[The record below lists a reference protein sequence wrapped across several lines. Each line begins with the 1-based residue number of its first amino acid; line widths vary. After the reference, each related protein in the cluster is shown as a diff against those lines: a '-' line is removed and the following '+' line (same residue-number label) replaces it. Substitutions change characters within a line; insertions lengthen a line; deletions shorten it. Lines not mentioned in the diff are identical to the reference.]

1 MRQTEILR
9 VRKQN
14 VPVELALANT
24 APRSVEIFLAE
35 HQAHEFRRQH
45 ILDLLE
51 SGPAFLPA
59 RDQTTGSWEIFNKD
73 ALVWIRVPLGPL
85 GESEEGGSE
94 ELFDY
99 RAPVRVE
106 LHGGPAL
113 DGEFLYSAPEESSR
127 PVDYLNQTGRF
138 FRLWN
143 SEHLYLVNRSFVLRV
158 IEL

>member
-1 MRQTEILR
+1 LYT
-9 VRKQN
+9 
-14 VPVELALANT
+14 
-24 APRSVEIFLAE
+24 
-35 HQAHEFRRQH
+35 
-45 ILDLLE
+45 
-51 SGPAFLPA
+51 PA
-59 RDQTTGSWEIFNKD
+59 RGSVVLPGREQTVGTWEIFNKE
-73 ALVWIRVPLGPL
+73 AHLWIRVPLGPL

-106 LHGGPAL
+106 LHGGAAL
-113 DGEFLYSAPEESSR
+113 DGELLCSAPEEASR